1 MLSEPPPEVW
11 RCWNG
16 LSEDE
21 FRALAKSGRPLEACP
36 CRGCVFLRV
45 RGLKDIAR
53 SELTPAAA

>member
-16 LSEDE
+16 LSEEE
-21 FRALAKSGRPLEACP
+21 FAALSDSRRPLTDCP
-36 CRGCVFLRV
+36 CRGCIYLRV